1 MKDSMKNL
9 QAKFGF
15 FVGGG
20 FPKNVLAK
28 LGLFEDSIKTSQKNF
43 QAKLGLFD
51 PFLAP
56 PVPPISIVS
65 LHSLPV
71 LIWIT

>member
-20 FPKNVLAK
+20 FPKNFLAK
-28 LGLFEDSIKTSQKNF
+28 LGLFEDSIKTPQKNF

-51 PFLAP
+51 PFRA
-56 PVPPISIVS
+56 PISIVS